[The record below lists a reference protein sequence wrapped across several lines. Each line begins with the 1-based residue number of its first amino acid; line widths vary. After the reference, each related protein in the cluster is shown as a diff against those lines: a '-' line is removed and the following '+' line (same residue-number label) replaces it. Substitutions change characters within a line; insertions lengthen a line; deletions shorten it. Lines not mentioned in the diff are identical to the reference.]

1 MIPRRYIE
9 EWREQ
14 APWPDDAQVEQD
26 LLINRALVEIFKDE
40 FLASKLA
47 FRGGTALHKL
57 YLQPQARYS
66 EDIDLVQ
73 IEEGPIGDILDRLRD
88 VLKFIPGK
96 ATLDRGNQMITLRY
110 KFDSEIPPVISMK
123 LKVETNCREHFTEL
137 GWEKKEFSVK
147 SGWYNGE
154 CNITTYKIEELLGTK
169 LRALYQR
176 KKGRDLFDL
185 YWAYQ
190 HHKVDTEKL
199 LQCYRKYMNF
209 SVKQPPSRK
218 EFLISMEEKMQNK
231 EFTDDIH
238 IILRPSVEYDN
249 QKAYEFIKKELLEN
263 L

>member
-9 EWREQ
+9 EWREH

-26 LLINRALVEIFKDE
+26 LIINRALVEIFKDE

-73 IEEGPIGDILDRLRD
+73 IEEGPIGKILDKLRE

-96 ATLDRGNQMITLRY
+96 ATVDRGNQMITLRY

-137 GWEKKEFSVK
+137 GLKKMEFDVK
-147 SGWYNGE
+147 SGWFNGK
-154 CNITTYKIEELLGTK
+154 CSITTYEIEELLGTK

-176 KKGRDLFDL
+176 SKGRDLFDL

-190 HHKVDTEKL
+190 HSKINTDKL
-199 LQCYRKYMNF
+199 LKCYRSYMDF
-209 SVKQPPSRK
+209 SVEKSPSSK
-218 EFLISMEEKMQNK
+218 EFMLNMEEKMK
-231 EFTDDIH
+231 DRDFTEDIH
-238 IILRPSVEYDN
+238 VILRSEIEYDN
-249 QKAYEFIKKELLEN
+249 HKAYEFINKELLGKI
-263 L
+263 